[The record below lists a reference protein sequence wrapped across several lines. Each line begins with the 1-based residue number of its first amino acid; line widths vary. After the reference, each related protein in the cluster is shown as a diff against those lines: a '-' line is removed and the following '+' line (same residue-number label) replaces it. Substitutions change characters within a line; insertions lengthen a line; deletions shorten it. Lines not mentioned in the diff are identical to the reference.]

1 MHTPVT
7 KPLQIKTDVKDIIQ
21 KMSIK
26 NSMLKQIA
34 YILVAGV
41 GVATFTNCN
50 TSKSEDTT
58 NKPLALPVHTVDT
71 SNAVTVKDYLGTI
84 EGKVNV
90 EIRPQVE
97 GILQQIY
104 VDEGQ
109 YVEKGQNLFKIDAS
123 VYQEGLNN
131 ALANQNVAKARLENA
146 KLEVERLRPLVENDV
161 ISEVRLRKVMS
172 DYDVAKA
179 SLDQAAAEVRNA
191 EISKEFTILTAPVSG
206 YIGRIPKRIGNLVS
220 KGDREPMTVLSDVQ
234 EVYVYFSMNESDF
247 LYFSKIKAREDSLL
261 GIKNSKNR
269 LVFPEATLILADGE
283 QYKKKGIVD
292 AIDGQV
298 DRTTGA
304 ISLRASF
311 PNEDNILRNGS
322 TGTLKISETKKGVI
336 QIPQVATSSLQDRT
350 FVYTLDDKNQVERR
364 SIKIE
369 GTSRDNYIVS
379 GLNIGDRVLL
389 SGIDKITD
397 GSVVTPIAQ

>member
-1 MHTPVT
+1 M
-7 KPLQIKTDVKDIIQ
+7 
-21 KMSIK
+21 
-26 NSMLKQIA
+26 IA
-34 YILVAGV
+34 ATT
-41 GVATFTNCN
+41 ATFTNCN
-50 TSKSEDTT
+50 TGKSEDTA
-58 NKPLALPVHTVDT
+58 NKPLALPVHVVDT
-71 SNAVTVKDYLGTI
+71 SSAVTVKDYLGTI

-97 GILQQIY
+97 GILQEIY

-109 YVEKGQNLFKIDAS
+109 FVEKGQNLFKVDAS
-123 VYQEGLNN
+123 VYQEDLNN
-131 ALANQNVAKARLENA
+131 AIANQNVSKAKLENA
-146 KLEVERLRPLVENDV
+146 KLEVERLKPLVENDV

-179 SLDQAAAEVRNA
+179 SLDQATAAVRNA

-220 KGDREPMTVLSDVQ
+220 KGDSEPLTVLSDVQ

-247 LYFSKIKAREDSLL
+247 LYFSKIKAREDSLR
-261 GIKNSKNR
+261 GIKNSKDR
-269 LVFPEATLILADGE
+269 LVFPKAALILADGE
-283 QYKKKGIVD
+283 KYREEGIVD

-350 FVYTLDDKNQVERR
+350 FVYTLDNDNKVERR

-369 GTSRDNYIVS
+369 GTSKDNYIVS

-397 GSVVTPIAQ
+397 GSEVTPVVQ

>member
-1 MHTPVT
+1 MNIRN
-7 KPLQIKTDVKDIIQ
+7 L
-21 KMSIK
+21 
-26 NSMLKQIA
+26 NLKQ
-34 YILVAGV
+34 LVYTLALAG
-41 GVATFTNCN
+41 GAMMFSNCN
-50 TSKSEDTT
+50 TSKSEDTAS
-58 NKPLALPVHTVDT
+58 KPIALPVHTVDT
-71 SNAVTVKDYLGTI
+71 SSAVTVKDYLGTI

-97 GILQQIY
+97 GILQEIY

-109 YVEKGQNLFKIDAS
+109 YVEVGQNLFKIDAS
-123 VYQEGLNN
+123 VYQEDLNN
-131 ALANQNVAKARLENA
+131 AIANQNVAKAKLENA

-161 ISEVRLRKVMS
+161 ISEVRLRTVMS

-179 SLDQAAAEVRNA
+179 SLDQATAAVRNA
-191 EISKEFTILTAPVSG
+191 EINKQFTILKAPVSG
-206 YIGRIPKRIGNLVS
+206 YIGRIPKRIGNLVT

-234 EVYVYFSMNESDF
+234 EVFVYFSMNESDF
-247 LYFSKIKAREDSLL
+247 LYFSKLKAREDSLL

-283 QYKKKGIVD
+283 EYSKKGTVD

-336 QIPQVATSSLQDRT
+336 QIPQVATSALQDRT
-350 FVYTLDDKNQVERR
+350 FVYTLDENNHVERR

-369 GTSRDNYIVS
+369 GTSKDNYIVS

-397 GSVVTPIAQ
+397 GSVVTPIPQ

>member
-1 MHTPVT
+1 M
-7 KPLQIKTDVKDIIQ
+7 Q
-21 KMSIK
+21 KMNIRNRK
-26 NSMLKQIA
+26 LKQIVYA
-34 YILVAGV
+34 LMA
-41 GVATFTNCN
+41 VATTVFFINCN
-50 TSKSEDTT
+50 TSKSEDTA

-97 GILQQIY
+97 GILQEIY

-131 ALANQNVAKARLENA
+131 AVANQNVAKARLENA

-191 EISKEFTILTAPVSG
+191 EISKEFTILTAPVGG

-283 QYKKKGIVD
+283 EYSKKGIVD

-350 FVYTLDDKNQVERR
+350 FVYTLDDNNQVERR

-369 GTSRDNYIVS
+369 GTSRDNYIVT

-397 GSVVTPIAQ
+397 GSVVTPISQ